1 MAKFG
6 IALGSGPR
14 GLGFES
20 RHSDQKT
27 GDRISGHRFFNLGDG
42 IRKAVKKTCRWHVFR
57 PWENPA
63 VSGRSPLDFER
74 KSNVIAEMS
83 NRSVVA

>member
-14 GLGFES
+14 GLGFKS

-27 GDRISGHRFFNLGDG
+27 VKIVDFGGFHVKKLYFWPFVILPCGQIQKIEGADGVPACSSGDPSAPFNL
-42 IRKAVKKTCRWHVFR
+42 
-57 PWENPA
+57 
-63 VSGRSPLDFER
+63 
-74 KSNVIAEMS
+74 
-83 NRSVVA
+83 